1 MEKTNYKLFFHLGDK
16 PVNINLKHVL
26 NPQIIQSNETRAKLF
41 NQDIQKNIYTKAK
54 RNYEFLIKK
63 NKNIFMLNK
72 KGGKFPSKEYLEAF
86 DNLDKK

>member
-26 NPQIIQSNETRAKLF
+26 NPQITQLNETRDKLF
-41 NQDIQKNIYTKAK
+41 NQDIQKNIYIKAK
-54 RNYEFLIKK
+54 GNYVFLIKK

-72 KGGKFPSKEYLEAF
+72 KGGKFPQKEYL
-86 DNLDKK
+86 

>member
-1 MEKTNYKLFFHLGDK
+1 MEKSNYKLFFHLGDK

-26 NPQIIQSNETRAKLF
+26 NPQMTQPNETRSKLF

-63 NKNIFMLNK
+63 IIKI
-72 KGGKFPSKEYLEAF
+72 YLC
-86 DNLDKK
+86 